1 MGSPATADLTYL
13 QNNVNTLDAQLA
25 LSVANTGMTQANKQ
39 NLYNTIIANKNSDI
53 QQANDSLL
61 AQTNAMRALYYYQG
75 QDNKLN
81 DVNRAI
87 LGTTTEQANA
97 LQNDS
102 DLAKRQN
109 EINEWETG
117 DKMDTLF
124 VYQMLLILLCIIIV
138 LSYLWKIAIL
148 STSMYITFSI
158 LTTATFVLTLLNRAQ
173 YTSLKRDTRFWH
185 QRQFPQSEGG
195 GSACAVANSI
205 AANVNAITDLGGY
218 AASQFSNVTTGA

>member
-1 MGSPATADLTYL
+1 MGSPAAADLTYL

-75 QDNKLN
+75 QDNRLN
-81 DVNRAI
+81 DVNKSI

-102 DLAKRQN
+102 GLAKRQN

-117 DKMDTLF
+117 NKMDTLF
-124 VYQMLLILLCIIIV
+124 VYQMSLILLCVIVV
-138 LSYLWKIAIL
+138 LSYLWKIAVLGTYMFTIFTIL
-148 STSMYITFSI
+148 LVCVF
-158 LTTATFVLTLLNRAQ
+158 FFTLANRAQ

-185 QRQFPQSEGG
+185 QRQFPNAAGPSN
-195 GSACAVANSI
+195 ACAIAESI
-205 AANVNAITDLGGY
+205 ADDLNAITDLGGY
-218 AASQFSNVTTGA
+218 ATGQIGNVTSGV

>member
-1 MGSPATADLTYL
+1 MGSPAAADLTYL

-39 NLYNTIIANKNSDI
+39 SLYNTIIANKNSDI

-75 QDNKLN
+75 QDNRLN
-81 DVNRAI
+81 DVNKSI

-102 DLAKRQN
+102 GLAKRQN

-124 VYQMLLILLCIIIV
+124 VYQMSLILLCVIVV
-138 LSYLWKIAIL
+138 LSYLWKLAVL
-148 STSMYITFSI
+148 G
-158 LTTATFVLTLLNRAQ
+158 TATFVIFIILLLCVFFFTLANRAQ

-185 QRQFPQSEGG
+185 QRQFPNAGPPTNV
-195 GSACAVANSI
+195 CAIGEEI
-205 AANVNAITDLGGY
+205 AADLSAITDLGGY
-218 AASQFSNVTTGA
+218 AQGQMGNMTSGV